1 MKLETGVGEA
11 VLVVE
16 GLTKVYGG
24 IRAVDGCSMNLTSG
38 SITALLGPN
47 GSGKST
53 FFNLVTGID
62 RPTAGS
68 IQFLGRRI
76 NDLKPFQIA
85 RLGVGRTFQLT
96 RLFGRMTVFENLRV
110 ADIDGGARANRD
122 DRLHDLLKLF
132 NLWEHRERYAATL
145 SYGQQKL
152 LEFAR
157 AVIRQPRL
165 VMLDEPFAGINRV
178 MAQKMVELIQHFQ
191 SIGIT
196 FFLIDH
202 EMKLVMQ
209 LCNRVHV
216 MDFGQIIA
224 SGDPDEI
231 RKDPRVIEAY
241 FGR

>member
-1 MKLETGVGEA
+1 MKLETGNGEA
-11 VLVVE
+11 VLVIE
-16 GLTKVYGG
+16 GLTKVFGG
-24 IRAVDGCSMNLTSG
+24 IRAVDGCSLSVASG

-62 RPTAGS
+62 RPNAGS
-68 IQFLGRRI
+68 IQFLGRKI
-76 NDLKPFQIA
+76 AHLKPYQIA
-85 RLGVGRTFQLT
+85 RLGIGRTFQLT
-96 RLFGRMTVFENLRV
+96 RLFGRMTVLENLRV
-110 ADIDGGARANRD
+110 SDIDQEARSD
-122 DRLHDLLKLF
+122 GQDRLRDLLDLF
-132 NLWEHRERYAATL
+132 NLWEHRDRYASTL

-191 SIGIT
+191 SIGTT

-224 SGDPDEI
+224 SGDPDQI
-231 RKDPRVIEAY
+231 RSDPRVIEAY